1 MKTVFPADSAA
12 TGSGVG
18 VLDFNVA
25 ARQLP
30 TMEPVP
36 RFPGHDV
43 LASFKQ
49 AMQEAGLCP
58 DNIIDTSGKTSPER
72 CPTAD
77 DRPGRKSGWYVFY
90 GDTFPAGAF
99 GNWKTGESWN
109 WSPKKDVEMSPV
121 EQAMFRQKIERARI
135 AREEARKA
143 LAIAAAKR
151 ARDNWERAIACT
163 SHPYLSRKSI
173 ASFGLRLLAGK
184 LLVPVTSV
192 DGTLRSIQEIDAEG
206 NKKFY
211 FGGEKQG
218 CCFCIPGTG
227 RVAVCEGYATAATV
241 HMATGW
247 TVLVAFDAGNLL
259 PVAENWRKAHPGD
272 VMVICGDDD
281 RWNDENTGRAHAEN
295 CGLKVYA
302 QVVFPTFEDT
312 TGHPTD
318 WNDLLVAEGLETVR
332 RQLLQSE
339 KANRIR
345 LEDWSLAAY
354 AGEPRERK
362 WIVENVIPAGVAF
375 VLAAMGDAGKGML
388 MLDLALKVA
397 GKVPLQRKTDSYDF
411 NPELTAF
418 GNPIR
423 TQGKVVMLLA
433 EDDRDEV
440 QRRLHGIGLGK
451 AQNLFII
458 PLPNTGGPMPI
469 IVPGRNGPELTS
481 AWLALRQ
488 QIVECK
494 PTLVVLDP
502 LSSFVMAD
510 INSDPA
516 VGAFTMGQLA
526 TLAQETGAAVV
537 VTHHLAKNGGTNI
550 TTPEQAR
557 AMIRG
562 TSAIVDNS
570 RAAYVL
576 WAVDPKESKSICRTL
591 QVEWQRNR
599 VMRGCVVKSNAPAD
613 REIKIFVRNNVG
625 LLEVCNERLEMLES
639 GDRPQLMDLLVQ
651 VVADAAERGQP
662 FKRTGSAGFFA
673 RRNELPEALQ
683 QLGRTRLEKMGQD
696 LLDAGRIVQ
705 CVAKGST
712 SKSWLD
718 VPGGVFALGAGEVV
732 RGAMEVV

>member
-1 MKTVFPADSAA
+1 
-12 TGSGVG
+12 
-18 VLDFNVA
+18 
-25 ARQLP
+25 
-30 TMEPVP
+30 
-36 RFPGHDV
+36 
-43 LASFKQ
+43 
-49 AMQEAGLCP
+49 
-58 DNIIDTSGKTSPER
+58 
-72 CPTAD
+72 
-77 DRPGRKSGWYVFY
+77 
-90 GDTFPAGAF
+90 
-99 GNWKTGESWN
+99 
-109 WSPKKDVEMSPV
+109 
-121 EQAMFRQKIERARI
+121 
-135 AREEARKA
+135 
-143 LAIAAAKR
+143 
-151 ARDNWERAIACT
+151 
-163 SHPYLSRKSI
+163 
-173 ASFGLRLLAGK
+173 
-184 LLVPVTSV
+184 
-192 DGTLRSIQEIDAEG
+192 
-206 NKKFY
+206 
-211 FGGEKQG
+211 
-218 CCFCIPGTG
+218 
-227 RVAVCEGYATAATV
+227 
-241 HMATGW
+241 MATGW

-312 TGHPTD
+312 NGHPTD

-397 GKVPLQRKTDSYDF
+397 GKVPLQSKTDTYDF

-510 INSDPA
+510 INLRSRRGSVHNGT
-516 VGAFTMGQLA
+516 VGHFGPGDGRRGCRYASFGQKWRN
-526 TLAQETGAAVV
+526 EHYHSRTGAS
-537 VTHHLAKNGGTNI
+537 H
-550 TTPEQAR
+550 
-557 AMIRG
+557 
-562 TSAIVDNS
+562 NS
-570 RAAYVL
+570 
-576 WAVDPKESKSICRTL
+576 WH
-591 QVEWQRNR
+591 
-599 VMRGCVVKSNAPAD
+599 
-613 REIKIFVRNNVG
+613 VRH
-625 LLEVCNERLEMLES
+625 
-639 GDRPQLMDLLVQ
+639 
-651 VVADAAERGQP
+651 RGQFP
-662 FKRTGSAGFFA
+662 CGVCVMGCGSKRKQKY
-673 RRNELPEALQ
+673 LP
-683 QLGRTRLEKMGQD
+683 D
-696 LLDAGRIVQ
+696 L
-705 CVAKGST
+705 T
-712 SKSWLD
+712 S
-718 VPGGVFALGAGEVV
+718 GVTT
-732 RGAMEVV
+732 